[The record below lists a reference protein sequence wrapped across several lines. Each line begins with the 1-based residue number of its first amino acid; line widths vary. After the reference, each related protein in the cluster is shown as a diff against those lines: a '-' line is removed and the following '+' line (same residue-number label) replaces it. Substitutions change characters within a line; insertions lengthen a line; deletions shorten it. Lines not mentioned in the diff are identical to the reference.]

1 MNFNYLVCNRVTD
14 FKIMLT
20 HNSFYLIFL
29 VTYVL
34 FNSIIQ
40 I

>member
-1 MNFNYLVCNRVTD
+1 MNFNYLECNRVTD

-20 HNSFYLIFL
+20 HYSFYLIFL
-29 VTYVL
+29 VTFVL

>member
-1 MNFNYLVCNRVTD
+1 MNFNYLVCNRVTY

-29 VTYVL
+29 VTFVL